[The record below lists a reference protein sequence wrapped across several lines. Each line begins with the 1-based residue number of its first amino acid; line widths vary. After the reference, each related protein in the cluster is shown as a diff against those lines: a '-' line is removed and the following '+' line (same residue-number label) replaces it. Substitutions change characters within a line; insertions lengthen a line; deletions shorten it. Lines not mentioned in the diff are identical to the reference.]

1 MNTNKETTATEQMGA
16 VAHARPSALRRTVE
30 KVTDGSW
37 HSMIYA
43 ALFVVIAIAVTMV
56 FMASMNSIKSMI
68 ATALA
73 SNPPVQ
79 AAPVFSAADLES
91 AANKVGVSVTLGTTT
106 PSTATSSASASAG
119 PIIGKTAVSIVVLNG
134 TPTTG
139 LAGALK
145 TLLEQN
151 GFSAIATGNAPAAS
165 QTVVSFKASAQ
176 IFENSVMAI
185 VNSQYPS
192 AIATTAPD
200 TDLHDIA
207 IVIGQ

>member
-1 MNTNKETTATEQMGA
+1 MDTNQETTITEQA
-16 VAHARPSALRRTVE
+16 SVVAHARPSALRRTVE
-30 KVTDGSW
+30 KVVDGSW
-37 HSMIYA
+37 YSMIYE
-43 ALFVVIAIAVTMV
+43 ALFIVIAIAVTMI

-68 ATALA
+68 AASLA
-73 SNPPVQ
+73 GNPPVQ
-79 AAPVFSAADLES
+79 AAPIFSAADLES
-91 AANKVGVSVTLGTTT
+91 AANKVGVSITLGTTT
-106 PSTATSSASASAG
+106 PSIATSSPSAATG

-151 GFSAIATGNAPAAS
+151 GFSAIATGNTPPS
-165 QTVVSFKASAQ
+165 TQTIVSFKASAQ

-185 VNSQYPS
+185 VNTQYPN
-192 AIATTAPD
+192 AIATSAPD
-200 TDLHDIA
+200 TNLHDIA